1 MTRTAATGPAQAA
14 WVDDVDAVLTRR
26 DPTAAPDRQA
36 GRFYGDGTS
45 CGST

>member
-1 MTRTAATGPAQAA
+1 MTRTAAPDRHRRRG
-14 WVDDVDAVLTRR
+14 VDDIDAVLTRR
-26 DPTAAPDRQA
+26 YPTAAPDRQA